1 MTDDE
6 QLSDIEYI
14 GICPYSAKTHE
25 LQINSEMA
33 RFILPRKEKRKEFQ
47 AVYDAKWEEIISFE
61 VCEVHFAKDGE
72 TWPLGEEIV
81 NENFEPFET
90 AGMVFLYLM
99 PFGRAFFPIWTT
111 IPFEDVPTVKKLIE
125 DRLERPALPG
135 LAHHGTSAAVKYIL
149 DHCEELSRMRA
160 DWNDWAKK
168 GRMAKPNPKFR
179 ERGPDYVY
187 CKEGMAIDFYGAGEQ
202 LEQMSTF
209 WPWRRVKRVFPDDEE
224 LVVRYQWHED
234 SYIFSQQVLD
244 DDARHKFAEEADKAL
259 DAYNTSDDVDEFL
272 LIRPWS
278 FPSRF
283 HRTWDKL
290 EAFSSKAS
298 RNHFPP
304 IYDFQEEY

>member
-1 MTDDE
+1 MIDDE
-6 QLSDIEYI
+6 RLPDIEYL
-14 GICPYSAKTHE
+14 GICPHSKKKHE
-25 LQINSEMA
+25 LQINSEYA
-33 RFILPRKEKRKEFQ
+33 RFILPREKRRKEFQ
-47 AVYDAKWEEIISFE
+47 ALYDAEWKEVVSFE

-81 NENFEPFET
+81 DDKFKPIDT
-90 AGMVFLYLM
+90 AGLVFLYMM

-111 IPFEDVPTVKKLIE
+111 IPLEDVPTVKKLIE
-125 DRLERPALPG
+125 DRLEQPSLPG

-149 DHCEELSRMRA
+149 DHCEVRSRIRA

-168 GRMAKPNPKFR
+168 GRTAKPNPRFR

-209 WPWRRVKRVFPDDEE
+209 WPWRRIKRIFAHDEE
-224 LVVRYQWHED
+224 LSVRYQWHED
-234 SYIFSQQVLD
+234 AYTFNQQVLD
-244 DDARHKFAEEADKAL
+244 DDRRHEFSQAAEKAL
-259 DAYNTSDDVDEFL
+259 DMYNASDDVDEFL
-272 LIRPWS
+272 MIRPWS
-278 FPSRF
+278 FPARY

-298 RNHFPP
+298 RNKFPP
-304 IYDFQEEY
+304 IYDFEEEY